1 MTSLRFTG
9 HTTEGVPVSI
19 HRLEVRAM
27 ERDIEYWQTRAQQ
40 LQNALETRIVIEQ
53 AKGVLAERMGC
64 DAAAAFVILR
74 RAARAKRRKL
84 HELAAEVVAST
95 AARGPAADAREVESA

>member
-1 MTSLRFTG
+1 M
-9 HTTEGVPVSI
+9 SI
-19 HRLEVRAM
+19 HRLDLRAM
-27 ERDIEYWQTRAQQ
+27 EREIEYWRTRAEQ
-40 LQNALETRIVIEQ
+40 LQNALDTRIVIEQ

-84 HELAAEVVAST
+84 HEFAAEVVAST
-95 AARGPAADAREVESA
+95 AAGGPAGDVREAESA